1 MIGVF
6 DSGFG
11 GLTVLKSF
19 LERIPNYNYV
29 YLGDNARVPYGG
41 KSEEVVYQY
50 TKDAVDFLFEQ
61 GCELI
66 ILACNTASA
75 LALHKLQQEYL
86 PKKYPNR
93 KILGVV
99 RPIAESI
106 ASDDSL
112 GRVAIIGTRA
122 TVNSGVYSK
131 EILKLNKNKKI
142 FAQSAALLVPLIEE
156 DYQKEEV
163 LDIVLRDY
171 LQFVED
177 NKTDRL
183 VLACTHY
190 PLLIEKIRKI
200 IPKTCKFEN
209 PGEIIAKSLEDYLE
223 KHSELKFRGKRDLTF
238 YTTDSI
244 DKFKKLGKRFL
255 GQEIRSIKK
264 INL

>member
-19 LERIPNYNYV
+19 LKHCPNYDYV

-41 KSEEVVYQY
+41 RSEEVVYEY
-50 TKDAVDFLFEQ
+50 TRDAVDFLFEQ

-75 LALHKLQQEYL
+75 LALRKLQQEYL
-86 PKKYPNR
+86 PKKYPGK

-99 RPIAESI
+99 RPIAEDI
-106 ASDDSL
+106 ASKEDL
-112 GRVAIIGTRA
+112 KKIAVIGTNA

-131 EILKLNKNKKI
+131 EILKINQNKQV

-156 DYQKEEV
+156 DYKKEEV

-171 LQFVED
+171 LQFVAD
-177 NKTDRL
+177 NKADRL

-190 PLLIEKIRKI
+190 PLLLDRIRKI
-200 IPKTCKFEN
+200 IPKTCKLEN
-209 PGEIIAKSLEDYLE
+209 PGKIIAKSLESYLE
-223 KHSELKFRGKRDLTF
+223 RHSELKFSNNKGLTF
-238 YTTDSI
+238 YTTDSVS
-244 DKFKKLGKRFL
+244 KFKELGEKFL
-255 GQEIRSIKK
+255 GQKIENIKK